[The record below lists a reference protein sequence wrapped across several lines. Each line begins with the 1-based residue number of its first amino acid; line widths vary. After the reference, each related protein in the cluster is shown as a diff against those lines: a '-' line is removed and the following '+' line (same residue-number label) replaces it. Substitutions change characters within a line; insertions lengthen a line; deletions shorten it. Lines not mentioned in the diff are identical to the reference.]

1 MSPQVTA
8 LLCCL
13 IIGIG
18 TVHSAAVKKTRF
30 KRADTRDIPSN
41 MFKPLNQASQGNQNA
56 SLSDDYQDLSLSEHT
71 TGEAHV
77 VTIPPIQN
85 RRVQI
90 QNSEEDDYDQFEA
103 NRRRFYNS
111 IANANRPRPPM
122 SSFGTNIDRSSPRFG
137 NSRFNGPQF
146 HTSGSQFGPSG
157 SQYGSSGSQ
166 FGSSGFEYGPSGS
179 NLGQT
184 IPLIGS
190 GYISPDPFGPSSS
203 SNFYRSESYSYSS
216 DGNGPPQVERNVYD
230 SRLGHGFSS
239 RNF

>member
-18 TVHSAAVKKTRF
+18 TVRSAAVNKTRL

-56 SLSDDYQDLSLSEHT
+56 SLSGDYQDLSLSEHT

-85 RRVQI
+85 RRVQ
-90 QNSEEDDYDQFEA
+90 NSEEDDYDQFEA

-111 IANANRPRPPM
+111 INRPRPPM

-137 NSRFNGPQF
+137 NPRFNGPQF
-146 HTSGSQFGPSG
+146 HTSGSQF
-157 SQYGSSGSQ
+157 GSSGSQ
-166 FGSSGFEYGPSGS
+166 FGSSGFEYGPSES
-179 NLGQT
+179 HLGQT